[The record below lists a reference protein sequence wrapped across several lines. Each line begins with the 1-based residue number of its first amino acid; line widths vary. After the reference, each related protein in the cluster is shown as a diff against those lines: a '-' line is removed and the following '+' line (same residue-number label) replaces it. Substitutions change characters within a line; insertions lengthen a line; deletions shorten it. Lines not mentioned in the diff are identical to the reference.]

1 MADVLQPVT
10 VAPIEGGVDPPVDF
24 RDQESSQDPRIRRT
38 RDLLQQAFGTLL
50 KQKDFDKISVQDI
63 TDLATVNRATFYAH
77 YPDKFAL
84 LECKVAGDFH
94 ALLAERKVV
103 FDGTCSGALRG
114 FVLGV
119 CDFLALTQGTPCQ
132 RQRQMEPH
140 LETAVAVVVRRMI
153 LEGLKSHDDGGGISP
168 DLRAA
173 TVSWAILGAAKEWV
187 RTPNRPT
194 SDEIAG
200 TVVGMV
206 APILHGAGH

>member
-10 VAPIEGGVDPPVDF
+10 IAPIGGNVDPPVDF
-24 RDQESSQDPRIRRT
+24 RDHENNQDPRIRRT
-38 RDLLQQAFGTLL
+38 RELLQQAFGILL

-84 LECKVAGDFH
+84 LECKVAGDFN
-94 ALLAERKVV
+94 ALLAERKVT
-103 FDGTCSGALRG
+103 FDGTCSGALRNI
-114 FVLGV
+114 VLGV
-119 CDFLALTQGTPCQ
+119 CDFLALTQGSACQ

-140 LETAVAVVVRRMI
+140 LETAVVAVVRGMI
-153 LEGLKSHDDGGGISP
+153 LHGLKSHEDGNSVSA

-187 RTPNRPT
+187 RTPNRPA
-194 SDEIAG
+194 SDEIAE
-200 TVVGMV
+200 TVAGMV
-206 APILHGAGH
+206 APILHGPGH